1 MRPDGIRPLDCEHEV
16 SLDTFMNLEILLL
29 FMVLPPIVGA
39 ALNGI
44 FGRRFSQAAVSVI
57 GCGGACLSMVFAL
70 LSAWTYT
77 QSASQPAPF
86 IHSYFTWI
94 QAGELRAEYALY
106 YDRLTLIM
114 TLTVTVVAFLIH
126 LYSRGYMEHEGGY
139 YRFFTY
145 LNLFLFMMLTL
156 VTASNYPL
164 MFVGWEGVGLCSYL
178 LIGFYFRKKSA
189 SDAGKKAFIVT
200 RIGDAGFTVGV
211 ALLFWTFQSLD
222 FATVFQRVKDLPQ
235 GEFETV
241 LTAVGLLLFLG
252 AAGKSAQLPLYVW
265 LPDAMEG
272 PTPVSA
278 LIHAATM
285 VTAGVYLVARSSIIF
300 AHAPSAL
307 AVVGA
312 VGCLTAIFAA
322 TIALTQN
329 DLKRMLAYSTISQLG
344 YMFLGC
350 GAGVFAAGIFHLM
363 THAFFKSLLF
373 LCAGS
378 VMHAMSGELDMRKMG
393 GLRHKLK
400 TTHATFLIATLAISG
415 VPGLAGFF
423 SKDEVLAGAYEG
435 PLGKPLLYWVG
446 TFTAALTAFYMFR
459 GLYMTFWGESRVGP
473 ETEHHLHES
482 SSKMTVPLIVL
493 AFFSIVAGWV
503 SIPKAWH
510 GSEAFDR
517 YLEPV
522 FNPATDA
529 LRQVPSHHVGDLGPA
544 VLMGFSVLAALIG
557 IAVASWWY
565 LKSTEIPERLA
576 QRFAVFYRILTHKYY
591 VDEFYNWLIVHPMRV
606 ISEKFL
612 WRVVDVAAIDN
623 GLVNGAGESTSGVG
637 NALRRIQ
644 SGNIPSYATWVLM
657 GAVLWM
663 LYVFAAHG

>member
-1 MRPDGIRPLDCEHEV
+1 
-16 SLDTFMNLEILLL
+16 
-29 FMVLPPIVGA
+29 MVLPPLAGA

-44 FGRRFSQAAVSVI
+44 LGRRFSQATVSLI
-57 GCGGACLSMVFAL
+57 GCGAAGLSMVFAL
-70 LSAWTYT
+70 LSAWVY
-77 QSASQPAPF
+77 SQLPGLPEPF
-86 IHSYFTWI
+86 FHPYFTWI
-94 QAGELRAEYALY
+94 QAGTLHAEYAFY
-106 YDRLTLIM
+106 YDRLTLVM

-145 LNLFLFMMLTL
+145 MNLFLFMMLTL
-156 VTASNYPL
+156 VTAANYPL

-178 LIGFYFRKKSA
+178 LIGFYFKRKSA

-211 ALLFWTFQSLD
+211 ALLFWTFHSLD
-222 FATVFQRVKDLPQ
+222 FQTVFDRVAALRQ
-235 GEFETV
+235 GQFESE
-241 LTAVGLLLFLG
+241 LMAAGLLLFLG
-252 AAGKSAQLPLYVW
+252 AVGKSAQLPLYVW

-312 VGCLTAIFAA
+312 VGCLTAFYAG

-344 YMFLGC
+344 YMFLAC

-373 LCAGS
+373 LAAGS

-393 GLRHKLK
+393 GLWRKLK
-400 TTHATFLIATLAISG
+400 TTHATFLIATIAISG
-415 VPGLAGFF
+415 VPLVGAGFF
-423 SKDEVLAGAYEG
+423 SKDEILAGAYEG
-435 PLGKPLLYWVG
+435 PLGSPFLYWLG

-459 GLYMTFWGESRVGP
+459 GLCMTFYGKSHVEP

-482 SSKMTVPLIVL
+482 SYKMTIPLMVL
-493 AFFSIVAGWV
+493 AFFSVIAGWV
-503 SIPKAWH
+503 SWPKAWH

-517 YLEPV
+517 YLDPV
-522 FNPATDA
+522 FGQATEA
-529 LRQVPSHHVGDLGPA
+529 LRNVSPVHVGDLGPGA
-544 VLMGFSVLAALIG
+544 LMGFSILAAAIG
-557 IAVASWWY
+557 IGVALWWY
-565 LKSTEIPERLA
+565 LKSTDIPEQLA
-576 QRFAVFYRILTHKYY
+576 ERYADLYRILVHKYY
-591 VDEFYNWLIVHPMRV
+591 VDEFYNWLIVRPLCIV
-606 ISEKFL
+606 SDKFL
-612 WRVVDVAAIDN
+612 WRVVDEGAIDKVM
-623 GLVNGAGESTSGVG
+623 VNGTAEGTANVG
-637 NALRRIQ
+637 NVLRRIQ
-644 SGNIPSYATWVLM
+644 SGNIPSYATWVLL
-657 GAVLWM
+657 GAVLWF
-663 LYVFAAHG
+663 LYIFAAHG

>member
-1 MRPDGIRPLDCEHEV
+1 
-16 SLDTFMNLEILLL
+16 MNLEILLL
-29 FMVLPPIVGA
+29 LMVLPPLVGA

-44 FGRRFSQAAVSVI
+44 LGRRFSQATVSVI
-57 GCGGACLSMVFAL
+57 GCGGAGLSLVFAL
-70 LSAWTYT
+70 LSAGVY
-77 QSASQPAPF
+77 SHIPRQPAPF

-94 QAGELRAEYALY
+94 QAGELHAEYAFY

-156 VTASNYPL
+156 VTASSYPL

-211 ALLFWTFQSLD
+211 ALLFWTFHSLD
-222 FATVFQRVKDLPQ
+222 FQTVFTRVAALPQ
-235 GEFETV
+235 GEFESV
-241 LTAVGLLLFLG
+241 LTAIGLLLFLG

-307 AVVGA
+307 VVVGA
-312 VGCLTAIFAA
+312 IGCLTAFFAG

-350 GAGVFAAGIFHLM
+350 GVGVFAAGIFHLM

-373 LCAGS
+373 LAAGS
-378 VMHAMSGELDMRKMG
+378 VMHAMGGELDMRKMG

-400 TTHATFLIATLAISG
+400 TTYATFLVGTIAISG
-415 VPGLAGFF
+415 IPPLAGFF
-423 SKDEVLAGAYEG
+423 SKDEILAGAYEG
-435 PLGKPLLYWVG
+435 PLGAPLLYWLG

-459 GLYMTFWGESRVGP
+459 GLYMTFWGKSRVEP

-482 SSKMTVPLIVL
+482 SSKMTIPLMVL
-493 AFFSIVAGWV
+493 AFFSVIAGWV
-503 SIPKAWH
+503 SWPKAWH

-522 FNPATDA
+522 FNPATEA
-529 LRQVPSHHVGDLGPA
+529 LRHVPAEHLGDLSPA
-544 VLMGFSVLAALIG
+544 ALMGFSILAALLGIG
-557 IAVASWWY
+557 VASWWY
-565 LKSTEIPERLA
+565 LKSTDIPEQMAERYADL
-576 QRFAVFYRILTHKYY
+576 YRILTHKYY
-591 VDEFYNWLIVHPMRV
+591 VDEFYNWLIVRPLRV

-612 WRVVDVAAIDN
+612 WPVVDAGAID
-623 GLVNGAGESTSGVG
+623 GVMVNGTAETTASVG
-637 NALRRIQ
+637 DVLRKIQ
-644 SGNIPSYATWVLM
+644 SGNITSYATWILL
-657 GAVLWM
+657 GAVLW
-663 LYVFAAHG
+663 LLFIFANHA

>member
-1 MRPDGIRPLDCEHEV
+1 
-16 SLDTFMNLEILLL
+16 
-29 FMVLPPIVGA
+29 MVLPPLAGA
-39 ALNGI
+39 ALNGLL
-44 FGRRFSQAAVSVI
+44 GRRFSQAAVSLI
-57 GCGGACLSMVFAL
+57 GCGGPGLSMVFAL
-70 LSAWTYT
+70 LSAWIY
-77 QSASQPAPF
+77 SKSESQPAPF
-86 IHSYFTWI
+86 TYSYFTWI
-94 QAGELRAEYALY
+94 QAGQLRAEYAFY
-106 YDRLTLIM
+106 YDRLTLVM

-126 LYSRGYMEHEGGY
+126 LYSRGYMEQEGGY

-145 LNLFLFMMLTL
+145 MNLFLFMMLTL
-156 VTASNYPL
+156 VTASSYPL

-189 SDAGKKAFIVT
+189 ADAGKKAFIVT

-211 ALLFWTFQSLD
+211 ALLFWTFHSLD
-222 FATVFQRVKDLPQ
+222 FKTVFDRVAALPQ
-235 GEFETV
+235 GELESV
-241 LTAVGLLLFLG
+241 LTAAGLLLFLG
-252 AAGKSAQLPLYVW
+252 AVGKSAQIPLYVW

-312 VGCLTAIFAA
+312 VGCLTAFYAG

-344 YMFLGC
+344 YMFLAC

-373 LCAGS
+373 LAAGS

-393 GLRHKLK
+393 GLWRKLK
-400 TTHATFLIATLAISG
+400 TTHATFLIGTLAISG
-415 VPGLAGFF
+415 VPLFAGFF
-423 SKDEVLAGAYEG
+423 SKDEILAGAYEG
-435 PLGKPLLYWVG
+435 PLGRPLLFWLG

-459 GLYMTFWGESRVGP
+459 GLCLTFYGKSRVEP

-482 SSKMTVPLIVL
+482 GYKMTVPLMVL

-503 SIPKAWH
+503 SWPKAWH

-517 YLEPV
+517 YLDPV
-522 FNPATDA
+522 FGPATEA
-529 LRQVPSHHVGDLGPA
+529 LRNASPEHMGNLSPGE
-544 VLMGFSVLAALIG
+544 LMGFSILAAAIG
-557 IAVASWWY
+557 IAVALWWY
-565 LKSTEIPERLA
+565 LKSTDIPEQLA
-576 QRFAVFYRILTHKYY
+576 ERYADLYRILTHKYY
-591 VDEFYNWLIVHPMRV
+591 VDEFYNWLIVRPLCIV
-606 ISEKFL
+606 SDKFL
-612 WRVVDVAAIDN
+612 WRIVDEGAIDHVM
-623 GLVNGAGESTSGVG
+623 VNGTAEGTASVGGV
-637 NALRRIQ
+637 LRRIQ
-644 SGNIPSYATWVLM
+644 SGNIPSYAAWVLL
-657 GAVLWM
+657 GAVLWL
-663 LYVFAAHG
+663 LYIFAAHS

>member
-1 MRPDGIRPLDCEHEV
+1 
-16 SLDTFMNLEILLL
+16 MNLEILLL
-29 FMVLPPIVGA
+29 LTVLPPLMGA
-39 ALNGI
+39 ALNGVL
-44 FGRRFSQAAVSVI
+44 GRRFSQATVSVI
-57 GCGGACLSMVFAL
+57 GCGGAGLSMVFAL
-70 LSAWTYT
+70 LSAWVYTKSEGPLEPFTY
-77 QSASQPAPF
+77 P
-86 IHSYFTWI
+86 YFTWI
-94 QAGELRAEYALY
+94 QAGALRAEYALY
-106 YDRLTLIM
+106 YDRLTLVM
-114 TLTVTVVAFLIH
+114 TLTVTIVAFLIH

-156 VTASNYPL
+156 VTAGNYPL

-178 LIGFYFRKKSA
+178 LIGFYFKKKSA

-211 ALLFWTFQSLD
+211 ALLFWTFHSLD
-222 FATVFQRVKDLPQ
+222 FQTVYARVAALPQ
-235 GEFETV
+235 GELQGV

-285 VTAGVYLVARSSIIF
+285 VTAGVYLVARSSIIY

-312 VGCLTAIFAA
+312 VGCLTALFAG

-350 GAGVFAAGIFHLM
+350 GAGAFAAGIFHLM

-373 LCAGS
+373 LAAGS

-400 TTHATFLIATLAISG
+400 TTHATFLIATIAISG
-415 VPGLAGFF
+415 VPLIGAGFF
-423 SKDEVLAGAYEG
+423 SKDEILAGAFEG
-435 PLGKPLLYWVG
+435 PLGKPWLFWLG
-446 TFTAALTAFYMFR
+446 TFTAGLTAFYMFR
-459 GLYMTFWGESRVGP
+459 GLCMTFYGKSRVDP

-482 SSKMTVPLIVL
+482 SYKMTIPLMVL
-493 AFFSIVAGWV
+493 AFFSVVAGWV
-503 SIPKAWH
+503 SWPKAWN
-510 GSEAFDR
+510 GTEAFDR

-522 FNPATDA
+522 FGPATEA
-529 LRQVPSHHVGDLGPA
+529 LRSGSPEHVGSLSPGA
-544 VLMGFSVLAALIG
+544 LMGFSILAAAIG
-557 IAVASWWY
+557 IGVALWWY
-565 LKSTEIPERLA
+565 LKSTEIPEQLA
-576 QRFAVFYRILTHKYY
+576 ERYAEAYKVLTNKYY
-591 VDEFYNWLIVHPMRV
+591 VDEFYNWLIVRPLRV
-606 ISEKFL
+606 VSEKFL
-612 WRVVDVAAIDN
+612 WKVVDTGAIDN
-623 GLVNGAGESTSGVG
+623 VLVNGTGEGTAGVG
-637 NALRRIQ
+637 NLLRRIQ
-644 SGNIPSYATWVLM
+644 SGNISSYATWVLL
-657 GAVLWM
+657 GAVLWL
-663 LYVFAAHG
+663 LYILATHA